1 MSESDEEHDTTLRLE
16 DILVF
21 ITGADCV
28 PPMGFKTAPKIHFS
42 HSSLKLAVASTCAP
56 SITLPTC
63 HCYSVLS
70 MCCCCGNSWFT
81 FCMLLWC
88 SFLCVVAVATRFTFC
103 MVLWCTFYVLL
114 LWQLMVYFLFVLQ
127 QVGTLFMLLKK
138 IGIYSVCVLL

>member
-21 ITGADCV
+21 VTGADCV

-63 HCYSVLS
+63 H
-70 MCCCCGNSWFT
+70 NSYEEFKD
-81 FCMLLWC
+81 
-88 SFLCVVAVATRFTFC
+88 A
-103 MVLWCTFYVLL
+103 MVESIVSGFGFGKV
-114 LWQLMVYFLFVLQ
+114 
-127 QVGTLFMLLKK
+127 
-138 IGIYSVCVLL
+138 